1 MTAAGTAFQPVHGLY
16 VVVIIVTV
24 VPWALLELRQALH
37 HRPGATR
44 SDRGSQFVVRA
55 GVGGGILVGLLL
67 AHTVPAARIRPEA
80 LAAWLGLVFVWCGG
94 GLRIWCFRT
103 LGTYFTFT
111 VQTSGDQP
119 VIDTGPYRWLR
130 HPSYTGILFAYT
142 GIGFF
147 LDNWLAP
154 LAILVGSSLGLAY
167 RIQVEERALVGEM
180 GDRYRDFAATRK
192 RLIPY
197 VW

>member
-1 MTAAGTAFQPVHGLY
+1 MLPHSGH
-16 VVVIIVTV
+16 
-24 VPWALLELRQALH
+24 LLH
-37 HRPGATR
+37 FHRA
-44 SDRGSQFVVRA
+44 DERG
-55 GVGGGILVGLLL
+55 
-67 AHTVPAARIRPEA
+67 PACHRH
-80 LAAWLGLVFVWCGG
+80 
-94 GLRIWCFRT
+94 
-103 LGTYFTFT
+103 
-111 VQTSGDQP
+111 
-119 VIDTGPYRWLR
+119 GPYRWLR